1 MLQLEMKKRDASKQS
16 NAALKAEGKV
26 PAVCY
31 GPHFESTPVIIDDV
45 EFRKVYREAGTSGV
59 IQITG
64 DVDEQCLVQDMQA
77 HVVTGELQH
86 VDFKILTKGETTE
99 VTVSIE
105 LVGTSPAKEN
115 RIGLLNFSH
124 KEIVLETIPS
134 KIPES
139 IEVDISGL
147 ENLGDAIK
155 ISDLNLGDDVTIL
168 DEDTTTI
175 VSITEFDEEEP
186 EDEEMTDIAMEPE
199 LVDQKGKGE
208 EEGSEGDSQEKDAE

>member
-1 MLQLEMKKRDASKQS
+1 MLQLEMKKRDVEKDSIAS
-16 NAALKAEGKV
+16 LKKEGKV

-31 GPHFESTPVIIDDV
+31 GPHFDSTPVIIDDV

-64 DVDEQCLVQDMQA
+64 DIDEQCLVQDLQA
-77 HVVTGELQH
+77 HVVTGDLQH

-99 VTVSIE
+99 VTVAVE

-115 RIGLLNFSH
+115 RIGLLNFGH
-124 KEIVLETIPS
+124 REIVIETIPS

-155 ISDLNLGDDVTIL
+155 ISDLNLGDDVTVL
-168 DEDTTTI
+168 EDENITI

-186 EDEEMTDIAMEPE
+186 EEEEMTDVAMEPE

-208 EEGSEGDSQEKDAE
+208 EADGETSEENAE